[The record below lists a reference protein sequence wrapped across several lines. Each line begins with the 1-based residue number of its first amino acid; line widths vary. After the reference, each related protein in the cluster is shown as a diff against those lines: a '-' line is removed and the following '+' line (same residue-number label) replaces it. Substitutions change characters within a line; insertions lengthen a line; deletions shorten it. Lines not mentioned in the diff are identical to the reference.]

1 MDVIRS
7 VIHLHKE
14 IIYNVGKRRIWVL
27 GWSVTWAVKEFT
39 KRRKCREYSLFA
51 FQERVRQWRDPAVLR
66 GGGFELLLDY
76 NWIKKVEGGELLL
89 CGPWAV
95 GGVVT
100 GSCSLFQCYLL
111 PVAIGISFVFPF
123 Q

>member
-14 IIYNVGKRRIWVL
+14 IIYNVGKRRIWAL

-39 KRRKCREYSLFA
+39 KRRKCREYSLFT
-51 FQERVRQWRDPAVLR
+51 FQERVMQWRDPAVLR

-76 NWIKKVEGGELLL
+76 NWITK
-89 CGPWAV
+89 
-95 GGVVT
+95 GGVGVAVVRPLGCWGRCNGT
-100 GSCSLFQCYLL
+100 LQSVPML
-111 PVAIGISFVFPF
+111 PSACGYRD
-123 Q
+123 